1 MVVMINNVIDFPAII
16 WHLSNP
22 EDVNRSVQKPLL
34 CLCSHLRAGVFHL
47 DQNCKSEPAF
57 LQEQE

>member
-22 EDVNRSVQKPLL
+22 ECAEATVVP
-34 CLCSHLRAGVFHL
+34 V
-47 DQNCKSEPAF
+47 
-57 LQEQE
+57 